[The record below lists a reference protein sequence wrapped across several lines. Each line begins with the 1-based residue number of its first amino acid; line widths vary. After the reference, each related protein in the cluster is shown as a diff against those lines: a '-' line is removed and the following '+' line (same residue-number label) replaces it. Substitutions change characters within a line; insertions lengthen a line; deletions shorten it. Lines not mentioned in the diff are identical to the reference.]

1 MYIFTYVRMYA
12 CMYIHICIYT
22 YIYIRCIMHTPFSVR
37 PQARRPCKEQL
48 VSNYIG
54 QGLGGEPFSAPDA
67 GAVEGQ
73 QTLNPKLNP
82 KP

>member
-1 MYIFTYVRMYA
+1 
-12 CMYIHICIYT
+12 
-22 YIYIRCIMHTPFSVR
+22 MHTPFSVR